1 MSMTLMTHTQKK
13 YQAGFSVVELMIAML
28 LSMALAGA
36 IISVFV
42 NNSYSFKQDENIGRM
57 LDDARYALR
66 EIAFD
71 LSMAGHYADLHIPS
85 AVSFDGA
92 LTIGQDCGPTGQ
104 VNWMYRTTEAGT
116 GDSLSLMAV
125 DNATNAS
132 AVAAHSCFDG
142 GELLDGTDVVSIK
155 RVAGA
160 EAGALSVNGAYL
172 RTNGTVGVLFSG
184 VATTAPP
191 VFVAVPRADW
201 AFRPSIYYIR
211 QFANTPGD
219 NIPTLCRKVLRG
231 AGPSMTT
238 ECIAT
243 GIENLQI
250 EYGIDTTEDG
260 HPNVYQT
267 NPTLAQMQTVVS
279 ARVFIIARTT
289 EVDTRYTNT
298 KTYSISNA
306 PDLVPGDNFHRRVF
320 STSVSI
326 QNIRTMNMMGF

>member
-1 MSMTLMTHTQKK
+1 MTIAQKK
-13 YQAGFSVVELMIAML
+13 YQAGFSVVEVMIAML

-57 LDDARYALR
+57 QDDARFALR

-71 LSMAGHYADLHIPS
+71 ISMAGHYADLHVPS
-85 AVSFDGA
+85 SVSYDGDLA
-92 LTIGQDCGPTGQ
+92 IGTDCGPVGEA
-104 VNWMYRTTEAGT
+104 NWMYRATEAGT
-116 GDSLSLMAV
+116 GNSLSIMAI
-125 DNATNAS
+125 DNASNA
-132 AVAAHSCFDG
+132 AVTAAHSCFIS
-142 GELLDGTDVVSIK
+142 GELRDGTDVVAIK

-160 EAGALSVNGAYL
+160 EATTLSANGAYL

-184 VATTAPP
+184 VAPTAPP
-191 VFVAVPRADW
+191 LVVAAPSADW

-219 NIPTLCRKVLRG
+219 NIPTLCRKALSG
-231 AGPSMTT
+231 AGPGMTT
-238 ECIAT
+238 ECLAT

-250 EYGIDTTEDG
+250 EYGIDTSQDG
-260 HPNVYQT
+260 HPNVYLT
-267 NPTLAQMQTVVS
+267 NPTLAQMQDVVA
-279 ARVFIIARTT
+279 ARIFLIARTT
-289 EVDTRYTNT
+289 DNDTRYVNT

-306 PDLVPGDNFHRRVF
+306 PDLVPGDSFHRRVF

-326 QNIRTMNMMGF
+326 QNIRAMNMMGF

>member
-1 MSMTLMTHTQKK
+1 MTITQRKS
-13 YQAGFSVVELMIAML
+13 QTGFSVVELMIAML
-28 LSMALAGA
+28 LSMALAGG

-57 LDDARYALR
+57 QDDARHALR
-66 EIAFD
+66 EISFD
-71 LSMAGHYADLHIPS
+71 LSMAGLYADLHIPGT
-85 AVSFDGA
+85 VSYDGG
-92 LTIGQDCGPTGQ
+92 LTIAQDCGPAGE

-116 GDSLSLMAV
+116 GNSLSLMAI

-132 AVAAHSCFDG
+132 ATAAHSCFVG

-160 EAGALSVNGAYL
+160 EANVLSADGAYL

-184 VATTAPP
+184 VAPTAPP
-191 VFVAVPRADW
+191 VAVALPRSDW
-201 AFRPSIYYIR
+201 AFRPSIYYVR

-219 NIPTLCRKVLRG
+219 NIPTLCRKALRA
-231 AGPSMTT
+231 AGPGMTT

-250 EYGIDTTEDG
+250 EYGIDTTENG
-260 HPNVYQT
+260 QPNVWLS
-267 NPTLAQMQTVVS
+267 NPTLTQMQTVVS
-279 ARVFIIARTT
+279 ARIFLIARTT
-289 EVDTRYTNT
+289 ELDTRYTNT

-306 PDLVPGDNFHRRVF
+306 PDLVPNDGFHRRVF

>member
-1 MSMTLMTHTQKK
+1 MTFTQKRF
-13 YQAGFSVVELMIAML
+13 QAGFSVVELMIAML

-57 LDDARYALR
+57 QDDARFALR

-71 LSMAGHYADLHIPS
+71 ISMAGHYADLHIPGS
-85 AVSFDGA
+85 VSYDGG
-92 LTIGQDCGPTGQ
+92 LTIGADCGPSGEA
-104 VNWMYRTTEAGT
+104 NWMYRATEAGT
-116 GDSLSLMAV
+116 GNNLSIMAL
-125 DNATNAS
+125 DNATNATV
-132 AVAAHSCFDG
+132 AAAHSCFIG
-142 GELLDGTDVVSIK
+142 GELQEGTDVVAIK

-160 EAGALSVNGAYL
+160 EANTLSANGAYL

-184 VATTAPP
+184 IAPTAPP
-191 VFVAVPRADW
+191 VVVAVPRADW

-219 NIPTLCRKVLRG
+219 NIPTLCRKALSG

-238 ECIAT
+238 ECLAT

-250 EYGIDTTEDG
+250 EYGIDTSQDG
-260 HPNVYQT
+260 HPNVYMT
-267 NPTLAQMQTVVS
+267 SPTLTQMQDVVA
-279 ARVFIIARTT
+279 ARIFLISRTT
-289 EVDTRYTNT
+289 EIDTRYVNN
-298 KTYSISNA
+298 KTYSISNT
-306 PDLVPGDNFHRRVF
+306 PDFVPGDNFHRRVF